1 MSIRRNVSKLKLPHN
16 KHTAEL
22 HSIVALPPKEVYLPL
37 NMHSGKEAVAVVGVN
52 DYVRVGQLIA
62 REEGNI
68 SSPVH
73 ATVSGTVSAIEP
85 IWSMGKEVMAIKI
98 VSDGKMEKDPQ
109 LKAPTVTNVDE
120 FLQAVRDSGIVGLG
134 GAAFPT
140 WAKLAACKKSKIK
153 TFLINGAECEPYL
166 TSDTRTMLEDSDYIA
181 KGIEYLRKYI
191 GAEEFVIGIE
201 KNKPEA
207 IAQLN
212 ELFKNDAS
220 IKVEQL
226 DSIYPQGA
234 KQVLLYNVTGKV
246 QKPGTRLAD
255 LGVLI
260 INVTSLAKL
269 AKYMEDGMPLVD
281 RCVTVDGSVVEKPNN
296 FIVPIGTP
304 ISYLFELAGGFKEE
318 PGKVIIGGPMMG
330 HAVSDLNEPVVKAT
344 GGVLAFSEKEAK
356 VFEPTACIH
365 CGRCV
370 DNCPLSLNP
379 TEYARAMELDDDNER
394 LALLNKEQVTLC
406 MQCGCCSY
414 VCPAHRPLVQ
424 TNVEAIAFVKTHR
437 TR

>member
-356 VFEPTACIH
+356 DFEPTACIH

-424 TNVEAIAFVKTHR
+424 TNVEAIAFVKAHR